1 MAFGAGGRMKCL
13 GMAGAATAAAVVH
26 TAATFICDPRV
37 RTAVFRRPIL
47 DRMAGDTVQSKQT
60 GMVGWV
66 DMAARANGG
75 QAGKLAGG
83 MTALAGHV
91 RMPTYQS
98 KPCSVV
104 IEIGIFPVGGIM
116 TGRAIGAVLALVFI
130 LLLMAG
136 IAVRGRALKNP
147 VSVAGVTGNLLV
159 LTFKLKR

>member
-1 MAFGAGGRMKCL
+1 
-13 GMAGAATAAAVVH
+13 
-26 TAATFICDPRV
+26 
-37 RTAVFRRPIL
+37 
-47 DRMAGDTVQSKQT
+47 
-60 GMVGWV
+60 
-66 DMAARANGG
+66 
-75 QAGKLAGG
+75 
-83 MTALAGHV
+83 MTILAGHI
-91 RMPTYQS
+91 RMSADECETGT
-98 KPCSVV
+98 VV